1 MVLLCPISLVPRG
14 SVNAN
19 DGAVTYLRNTAV
31 HGILHAHDRAPA
43 AEPRNSAEPVRRW
56 RYLHRV
62 LPTKRKLKM
71 LVYQLTEL
79 SPMRYVDYMYRM
91 Y

>member
-1 MVLLCPISLVPRG
+1 MRVSMVHLFFYLALRRVKIPPR
-14 SVNAN
+14 A
-19 DGAVTYLRNTAV
+19 
-31 HGILHAHDRAPA
+31 APA
-43 AEPRNSAEPVRRW
+43 TGPRNSAEPVRRW